1 MGGNNAESVSAYT
14 LDEIAELCFEA
25 EQLKLQG
32 RSKLDRYSC
41 AELRRLCNGIGAEWM
56 PGFMRNLL
64 NALSPF
70 AEPAALIHD
79 VDYFEGGGEEARAA
93 ADRRFRTNIILT
105 AKARYR
111 WYHPLRYLAMARA
124 GVFHLLL
131 RLFGQTAWNGEEEER
146 VEHQ

>member
-79 VDYFEGGGEEARAA
+79 VEYFEGGGEEARAA
-93 ADRRFRTNIILT
+93 ADRRFRANIILT

-131 RLFGQTAWNGEEEER
+131 RLFGQAAWNGEEEER